1 MFAALQQMDD
11 RRSVELGSTCG
22 TEPRR
27 LFLVQP
33 DSTRTTA
40 SPTFQELASRGQ
52 FRTPLAPMSTAPRPR
67 GRDTEWWQC
76 VHSLRCVL
84 VAEPRI
90 GGYDQ
95 TGESY
100 PEGEGGKPTAD
111 TTASERESGERVY
124 RLYGLISATR
134 GDILN
139 TVRHEGCC
147 QQPSSTLA
155 VE

>member
-1 MFAALQQMDD
+1 MFAVLQQMDD
-11 RRSVELGSTCG
+11 RRSVELGQTRG
-22 TEPRR
+22 MTEPQR

-40 SPTFQELASRGQ
+40 SPTLQQLASRGQ
-52 FRTPLAPMSTAPRPR
+52 FRAPLARMPTAPRPR
-67 GRDTEWWQC
+67 GRDTERGQC
-76 VHSLRCVL
+76 VHSLGCSL

-124 RLYGLISATR
+124 RPYGLISEE
-134 GDILN
+134 I
-139 TVRHEGCC
+139 
-147 QQPSSTLA
+147 QI
-155 VE
+155 VEESGK